1 MDNGSHNFQETPQN
15 EQQPQRAPKSLRIV
29 AGGRLRLLLLWQP

>member
-15 EQQPQRAPKSLRIV
+15 EQDNGSDKCRETPQN
-29 AGGRLRLLLLWQP
+29 